1 MEIED
6 DPFLS
11 REELEEK
18 AALFLKAYSWLENP
32 IDRIEAAFQLFDL
45 ELQTAERACDL
56 PRRPGVYVFYNDE
69 TINYVGKSRELAV
82 RCTGHSR
89 KNDNHIAFSESP
101 EHSIA
106 LREIQ
111 LISVL
116 HPQFNH
122 ESKDLFV
129 SFYSSSKVA
138 FSLEPK

>member
-1 MEIED
+1 MENDD

-11 REELEEK
+11 REEQEKK
-18 AALFLKAYSWLENP
+18 AALFLKAYNWLENP

-45 ELQTAERACDL
+45 ELQTAERACNL

-89 KNDNHIAFSESP
+89 KNSNRIAFSETP
-101 EHSIA
+101 EHLIA

-122 ESKDLFV
+122 ESKELFV
-129 SFYSSSKVA
+129 SFYSSNKAVSL
-138 FSLEPK
+138 LEPN